1 MPFALVPFL
10 LLAIP
15 IAEIAVFIA
24 VGGAIGIGWT
34 LLLILLT
41 AVLGTLLLR
50 VQGFEL
56 LGRIRA
62 ETAAGRLP
70 GRELVHGVML
80 LVAGVL
86 LLTPGFVTD
95 AIGFSLFVPFVRD
108 SIGQFLA
115 RRFTVSVAG
124 RPVAGASARERTQ
137 GTHDGFG
144 PRGRFGSLSFGKG
157 GRSDTIDLSEDEYRR
172 GPADAASGEAV
183 DRPAGTAGD
192 GASSSDHTTSSERM
206 TSTERTTSTERA
218 KSPSGERS
226 PWA

>member
-34 LLLILLT
+34 LLLILVT
-41 AVLGTLLLR
+41 AVLGTVLLR

-56 LGRIRA
+56 LSRIRA

-70 GRELVHGVML
+70 GRELMHGVML

-95 AIGFSLFVPFVRD
+95 TIGFSLFVPFVRD
-108 SIGQFLA
+108 AIGRVFA

-124 RPVAGASARERTQ
+124 RPVAGAGARDRKH
-137 GTHDGFG
+137 GTRGEFGEPPFGF
-144 PRGRFGSLSFGKG
+144 PFPGSDA
-157 GRSDTIDLSEDEYRR
+157 RSGTIDLSEDEYRR
-172 GPADAASGEAV
+172 GPAEPAEDRSATNARSADSASAE
-183 DRPAGTAGD
+183 T
-192 GASSSDHTTSSERM
+192 ASSRTTSSGPA
-206 TSTERTTSTERA
+206 SS
-218 KSPSGERS
+218 ERS